1 MAQAREQLAAS
12 RATLLSGFGP
22 ATVSLAYYAML
33 YAARAALSE
42 EDLYARTHSGT
53 WMLFRDTFVVKGLF
67 DEELFQRSHKT
78 LPLRLGVDYEAMRV
92 TQHDAEAVVE
102 LAERF
107 VAAVAA
113 LYPD

>member
-1 MAQAREQLAAS
+1 MAQAREQLAAA

-42 EDLYARTHSGT
+42 EDLYAKTHAGT
-53 WMLFRDTFVVKGLF
+53 WMLFHDTFVVKDRF
-67 DEELFQRSHKT
+67 DEELFGRARKT
-78 LPLRLGVDYEAMRV
+78 LPLRLGVDYEAMSV
-92 TQHDAEAVVE
+92 TPHDAEDVVQ
-102 LAERF
+102 LAARF
-107 VAAVAA
+107 IESIDA